1 MEKVKMEG
9 LYSLRGNAQMQY
21 RYDIEHAPANL
32 APAEGRTAFIKGQR
46 ADAVIGMKS
55 STLQLTSPLRREG
68 LFSLRGNAQMQYR
81 HLSLQLIDFYSPS
94 LCRFACTD
102 GLRLL
107 SFIPILHLSLQLID
121 CYRPSLLYINFSAL
135 FLLLFPNP
143 ILDVVGRHLPIRQII
158 PESSLFWGFYI
169 VIG

>member
-55 STLQLTSPLRREG
+55 STLQL
-68 LFSLRGNAQMQYR
+68 
-81 HLSLQLIDFYSPS
+81 
-94 LCRFACTD
+94 
-102 GLRLL
+102 
-107 SFIPILHLSLQLID
+107 ID